1 MNPGRSS
8 LHPDKNKPSSDVS
21 ATSAHVRIS
30 DGQFVKLERW
40 NPARMI
46 NACWLG
52 WQGGHGAY
60 EDCMP
65 VAGKKKL
72 KKTTIRTV

>member
-1 MNPGRSS
+1 MRVDWAGREAS
-8 LHPDKNKPSSDVS
+8 
-21 ATSAHVRIS
+21 
-30 DGQFVKLERW
+30 E
-40 NPARMI
+40 
-46 NACWLG
+46 
-52 WQGGHGAY
+52 GGHGAY